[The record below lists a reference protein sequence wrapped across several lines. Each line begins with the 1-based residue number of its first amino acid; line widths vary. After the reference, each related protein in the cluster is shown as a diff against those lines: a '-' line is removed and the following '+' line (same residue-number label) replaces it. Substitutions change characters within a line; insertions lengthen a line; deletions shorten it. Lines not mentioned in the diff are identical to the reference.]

1 MGLWEEM
8 VRGFGCVC
16 VGAACTREREKDDA
30 APRLHADAATPAA
43 LSCTGWMVADWRW
56 GVVERRRGCV
66 PARALHCLLG
76 FASVIAEE
84 RDDLRWEREEE
95 DIQAG
100 TAVPSTSA
108 AACTGLPPPP
118 ALFEIRCLFTCSQS
132 HPFSGFYY
140 IIKNPLFRFFLGAC
154 FFKDYDYIFIIF
166 F

>member
-1 MGLWEEM
+1 MSVWVQRAHG
-8 VRGFGCVC
+8 
-16 VGAACTREREKDDA
+16 RERKTT
-30 APRLHADAATPAA
+30 PLHADAATPAA

-166 F
+166 SKSLAV